1 MHRLYQTKFEDGR
14 YYRGKHTC
22 TNSCNSP
29 CTYYGS
35 GNRVKELVS
44 QGLEYQTEWMA
55 EFDTSLEALEAEKL
69 FIGTLWST
77 DILCINE
84 KPGGS
89 GGWDQINEHRR
100 KYGMPESVRAKISK
114 ASSGSNNANYGNR
127 KADGTISEE
136 RCNNIKKGLANRS
149 EEAKELHRKRN
160 SEAHKGLIRTAYLI
174 DGKGYRSVDEAVK
187 ELGISGRTIFRRIA
201 DNREKFQHYIAYDV
215 NPRIEE

>member
-1 MHRLYQTKFEDGR
+1 MHRIYQTKFEDGR

-22 TNSCNSP
+22 GNACNSP

-55 EFDTSLEALEAEKL
+55 EFDTSLEAFEAERL

-84 KPGGS
+84 IPGGS
-89 GGWDQINEHRR
+89 GGWDQINERNR
-100 KYGMPESVRAKISK
+100 KHGIPQSMRDKLSK
-114 ASSGSNNANYGNR
+114 ANSGSNNPNYGNR

-136 RCNNIKKGLANRS
+136 RCNNIKTGLANRP
-149 EEAKELHRKRN
+149 EEVKELQRKRL
-160 SEAHKGLIRTAYLI
+160 SEARTGMIRTAYLI
-174 DGKGYRSVDEAVK
+174 DGKGYRSIDEAEK
-187 ELGISGRTIFRRIA
+187 DLGISSRTIYRRIA
-201 DNREKFQHYIAYDV
+201 NNREKFQHYIAYDV
-215 NPRIEE
+215 SARIEE